1 MSRDVSEAIA
11 ILLEM
16 SDNKVDEAIAALK
29 EVKSLGGVMDEF
41 AEKAL

>member
-1 MSRDVSEAIA
+1 MSRDVTQAIE

-16 SDNKVDEAIAALK
+16 SDNEVDEAIAALK
-29 EVKSLGGVMDEF
+29 EIKSLGGVMDDF